1 MTQRPRGPG
10 GARSATEGS
19 VPRFA
24 RRARPPTARSG
35 AGPIVFLLVIAILAV
50 GAFVVVRPAAEDAF
64 VSYVTDHDTLL
75 KQDFVRS
82 AIAGHVSGELDLAK
96 DVRGETRPFVIRR
109 GETAGEIVHNCV
121 EIAGPCARLCLEAHE
136 EPPCVVL
143 IVSDNGPGVP
153 PDVKCRIFEPMF
165 STRPGGTGCVLYE
178 NEKEDALQSGTYQ
191 VSSGL
196 TPRQLATLFE
206 KAPGD
211 QVVLRVIEGW
221 RLGEIATA
229 VNKAFPKISKDAF
242 LAAAVVGDRKNGIL
256 SGLDAKTPLE
266 GFLFPD
272 TYFLRPDASPAQIV
286 DTLLAQFEQRAGAT
300 LRTAAAARNTT
311 VYELVKLASVVE
323 REARDRAESATIA
336 GVYQN
341 RLDIGMKLD
350 ADPTIQYAIGEWRE
364 LTLDDLRID
373 SPYNTYANAGLPP
386 TPICSPGQ
394 SALDGAAHPA
404 DNDYF
409 YFVAKNDGSGDHAF
423 AKTLEEQEA
432 NRVKYGNR

>member
-109 GETAGEIVHNCV
+109 GETAGEIAHQ
-121 EIAGPCARLCLEAHE
+121 LESE
-136 EPPCVVL
+136 GVVRSAL
-143 IVSDNGPGVP
+143 A
-153 PDVKCRIFEPMF
+153 FEY
-165 STRPGGTGCVLYE
+165 VLYE

-221 RLGEIATA
+221 RLREIATA